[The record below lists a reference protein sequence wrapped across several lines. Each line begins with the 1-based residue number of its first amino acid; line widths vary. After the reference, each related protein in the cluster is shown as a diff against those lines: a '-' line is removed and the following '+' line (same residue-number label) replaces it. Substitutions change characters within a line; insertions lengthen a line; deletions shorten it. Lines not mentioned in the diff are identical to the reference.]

1 MCIWA
6 DLLYFPRGSAP
17 LASFGRRRVEGGG
30 PQSGRQLAVGPAPA
44 HPTHLHCLRRRSHW
58 RV

>member
-17 LASFGRRRVEGGG
+17 LASFGRRRVEGEVPGQRQGQGAGG
-30 PQSGRQLAVGPAPA
+30 LSVQFCALSRCRQL
-44 HPTHLHCLRRRSHW
+44 
-58 RV
+58 